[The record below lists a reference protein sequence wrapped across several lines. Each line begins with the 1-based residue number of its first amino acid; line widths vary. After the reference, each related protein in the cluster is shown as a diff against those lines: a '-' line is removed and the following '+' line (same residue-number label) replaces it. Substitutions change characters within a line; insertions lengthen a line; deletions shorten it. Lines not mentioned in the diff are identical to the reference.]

1 MYSFETYQDQLLD
14 LIDGMLDDV
23 HGVLE
28 LDDAGIVA
36 LRHAR
41 VKISRANTVA
51 SLQDLSMLIT
61 GSM

>member
-14 LIDGMLDDV
+14 LIDDMLDDV

-28 LDDAGIVA
+28 LDDVGIIA
-36 LRHAR
+36 LRRAR